1 MAKLQSY
8 ALSVALTKM
17 KHTIIT
23 AKSGQKCLVL
33 PIDDN
38 YLTLIEKD
46 GVNSVY
52 MQTDLVT
59 MDSEDTNGNWG
70 FQVQKLPS
78 ELYKKLGAETA
89 KEINDLPY
97 LGNLKVFQRKQTDA
111 SEPVNIDLEE
121 NHEDV
126 PF

>member
-17 KHTIIT
+17 KHSIIT

-46 GVNSVY
+46 GLNSVY

-78 ELYKKLGAETA
+78 DKYKELGADKA
-89 KEINDLPY
+89 KEIVLPY
-97 LGNLKVFQRKQTDA
+97 LGNLKVFVKKNND
-111 SEPVNIDLEE
+111 EPNAVDIELKED
-121 NHEDV
+121 HEDV

>member
-17 KHTIIT
+17 KHSIIT

-38 YLTLIEKD
+38 YLTAIEKD
-46 GVNSVY
+46 GTTAVY
-52 MQTDLVT
+52 MQTDVVT
-59 MDSEDTNGNWG
+59 MDSEDSNGNWG

-78 ELYKKLGAETA
+78 DIWKALGSDKA
-89 KEINDLPY
+89 KEIKLPY
-97 LGNLKVFQRKQTDA
+97 LGNLKIFAKANTD
-111 SEPVNIDLEE
+111 SVLPTVIEVDEEHDDL
-121 NHEDV
+121 

>member
-17 KHTIIT
+17 KHSIIT

-38 YLTLIEKD
+38 YLSLVEKD
-46 GVNSVY
+46 GQTAVY
-52 MQTDLVT
+52 MQTDVVT

-78 ELYKKLGAETA
+78 EIWKALGSDKA
-89 KEINDLPY
+89 KEIKDLPY
-97 LGNLKVFQRKQTDA
+97 LGNLKVFAKKTNDV
-111 SEPVNIDLEE
+111 SEPINIEIEEETDDL
-121 NHEDV
+121 